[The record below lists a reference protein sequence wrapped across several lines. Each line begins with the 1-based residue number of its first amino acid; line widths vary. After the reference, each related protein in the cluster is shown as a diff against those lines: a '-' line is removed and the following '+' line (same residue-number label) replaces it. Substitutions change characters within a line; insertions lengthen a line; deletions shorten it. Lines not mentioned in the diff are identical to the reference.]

1 MSNKLKQKLS
11 DVMNIPDELITD
23 SPKIEFESNRR
34 VWIENYRG
42 IIEYTDELVR
52 VNTADFIIII
62 AGSEFTIFSVTLD
75 DLCIDGNITS
85 VEFKSRED
93 I

>member
-11 DVMNIPDELITD
+11 EVMNIPDELITD

-42 IIEYTDELVR
+42 IIEFSDELVR
-52 VNTADFIIII
+52 VNTADFMVVVI
-62 AGSEFTIFSVTLD
+62 GSGFTIYSVTLE
-75 DLCIDGNITS
+75 DLCIEGNITS
-85 VEFKSRED
+85 VEFKAWED
-93 I
+93 V

>member
-42 IIEYTDELVR
+42 IIEYSDELVR
-52 VNTADFIIII
+52 VNTADFMLIIT
-62 AGSEFTIFSVTLD
+62 GSGFTIFSVTLD
-75 DLCIDGNITS
+75 DLCIDGNIMS
-85 VEFKSRED
+85 AEFKSWED